1 LETCGFTGILD
12 LGNNLKPVRPEVR
25 MRKMKTTKGV
35 LLLLSALL
43 LTVLPST
50 VFADSGH
57 KTYQYLVGAGPLCSL
72 APNAC
77 PDVASA
83 PNGDMVS
90 VTGMGT
96 FDIRSM
102 TATGSG
108 TFVHKMADGT
118 VRASG
123 TWVATKLLAFHSF
136 GSGSVQG
143 LPSNFQGGLALIQV
157 TLKVHDTPVF
167 NAVLKVGCELGNPP
181 DGWHEGIELT
191 VQGAGINFNEKVSG
205 FTLFILQ

>member
-1 LETCGFTGILD
+1 
-12 LGNNLKPVRPEVR
+12 
-25 MRKMKTTKGV
+25 MKITKGV

-43 LTVLPST
+43 LTGFLPAS

-57 KTYQYLVGAGPLCSL
+57 KTYQYLLGVDPLCSL

-77 PDVASA
+77 PDVSSA
-83 PNGDMVS
+83 PNGDMVA
-90 VTGMGT
+90 VAGMGT

-102 TATGSG
+102 TATGGG

-118 VRASG
+118 IRASG
-123 TWVATKLLAFHSF
+123 TWEATKLLAFHSF
-136 GSGSVQG
+136 GSGSAQG
-143 LPSNFQGGLALIQV
+143 LPSNFEGGLAFIQV

-181 DGWHEGIELT
+181 GGWHEGIELT
-191 VQGAGINFNEKVSG
+191 VLGAGINFNEKVSG